1 MKKKLVIF
9 IICIAIILVGI
20 FYCLIKN
27 GVILSKENDA
37 ISSETND
44 VILYKSSYNYPIAE
58 TIQILSNGDIEKCSV
73 LTELTINGAPEAK
86 FEKIG
91 KLSNSELNDL
101 ISMLNQLQKQEL
113 KTENFS
119 QSYGIAIKYNDE
131 KYLYDAQYFEQKSV
145 DELDNFVQNILK
157 RLN

>member
-1 MKKKLVIF
+1 MNMKKKLVIF

-20 FYCLIKN
+20 FYYLNKN
-27 GVILSKENDA
+27 SVILSK
-37 ISSETND
+37 S
-44 VILYKSSYNYPIAE
+44 LYSYPIKE
-58 TIQILSNGDIEKCSV
+58 TIRILSNGDIERSSIV
-73 LTELTINGAPEAK
+73 DELTINGTPKEK

-101 ISMLNQLQKQEL
+101 TSMLNQLKKQEL

-119 QSYGIAIKYNDE
+119 QNYGIAIKYNNE
-131 KYLYDAQYFEQKSV
+131 KSLYGAEYFEQKNV
-145 DELDNFVQNILK
+145 DELNNFVQNILE